1 MGIPEPLSAFFV
13 LAGPV
18 SSPLHNHCS
27 SNMHCLLLLLF
38 VFGWESHVVSW
49 NVQRRLLP
57 FTSLKGKR
65 PLQASPSAPESES
78 FVEFG
83 STGLENVS
91 QFRTEASVDVII
103 SAIELYG
110 KLNRP
115 EEAERVFDRASFVG
129 VDCDISVYNALIE
142 AWANSIQL
150 QENDVKSRQSLAAR
164 AEEVY
169 QRMEFADVRP
179 NQKTF
184 ALMLSIWRHSRVHDA
199 VEKSMNVL
207 QRMLKSG
214 HIPQMES
221 YEAVLD
227 CLAESSSTN
236 PDNAIRASALLDDM
250 IADGKNSSTTPSV
263 ECYLSCITAWLTSE
277 RDTTADEVT
286 RLVRMMDATRIDYQ
300 SDAIAAALAALVVV
314 WCRASESATSAA
326 QRTIAALK
334 AEDIVIDMAS
344 RGIPIPPQTLTL
356 LVDCWCRARNPEKAE
371 AVLGR
376 LSMEL
381 TESTA
386 PLVLFSTADQPH
398 DKTHG
403 LVRFLSQQLSV
414 IRLTALPWN
423 QVIAA
428 YGASSTSERSA
439 SDAER
444 VYMKLLQLSVSL
456 RRSRRERPISE
467 IAAVAAVRPD
477 HLSYSTLVSIWASRG
492 RLELAEEKLSAMIR
506 SAIPPN
512 QVTLLLPLKPTTLLY
527 FM

>member
-300 SDAIAAALAALVVV
+300 SDAIAA
-314 WCRASESATSAA
+314 
-326 QRTIAALK
+326 LK

>member
-1 MGIPEPLSAFFV
+1 
-13 LAGPV
+13 
-18 SSPLHNHCS
+18 
-27 SNMHCLLLLLF
+27 MHHYLFTLLF
-38 VFGWESHVVSW
+38 FLGWEQPIVSW
-49 NVQRRLLP
+49 NVQRRRLPP
-57 FTSLKGKR
+57 FTSVTLSKGIR
-65 PLQASPSAPESES
+65 PLQAVPSTPDSDFIAEFES
-78 FVEFG
+78 VEFE
-83 STGLENVS
+83 SVS
-91 QFRTEASVDVII
+91 QFKTEASVDVII

-142 AWANSIQL
+142 AWANSIQ
-150 QENDVKSRQSLAAR
+150 QRDNDTKSRQSLAAR

-169 QRMEFADVRP
+169 QRLEFADVNP

-184 ALMLSIWRHSRVHDA
+184 ALMLSIWRNSRVHDA
-199 VEKSMNVL
+199 VEKSMNVF
-207 QRMLKSG
+207 QRMLKNG
-214 HIPQMES
+214 YIPQMES

-227 CLAESSSTN
+227 CLAESSGVN

-250 IADGKNSSTTPSV
+250 IADGKDNGINPSV
-263 ECYLSCITAWLTSE
+263 ECYLSCITAWLISE
-277 RDTTADEVT
+277 RDTAAEEVT

-300 SDAIAAALAALVVV
+300 SDAIAVALAALVVV
-314 WCRASESATSAA
+314 WCRASESAISSA

-334 AEDIVIDMAS
+334 AEDTVIDMSS

-386 PLVLFSTADQPH
+386 PLVLFSTNDQSN
-398 DKTHG
+398 DKTSG
-403 LVRFLSQQLSV
+403 LVRYLGQQLSV
-414 IRLTALPWN
+414 IRLSALPWN

-444 VYMKLLQLSVSL
+444 VYMKLLQLSASL

-467 IAAVAAVRPD
+467 IVAVAAVRPD

-492 RLELAEEKLSAMIR
+492 RLDLAEEKLSAMMR

-512 QVTLLLPLKPTTLLY
+512 QVINLLSHFPNAILCDFQY
-527 FM
+527 AQ